1 MRKTYNEIM
10 EKVQVEDEMRRRVL
24 RHLSQEMDAGAAKM
38 VIRRRWRRYASLA
51 ACLAVLLAGSI
62 LLLHQRST
70 GPENEP
76 PVAAQFGVEEA
87 GSAQALAEMAGFDI
101 CDIGPLPFDAASVS
115 YTWCW
120 GELAQIRYEG
130 ENASVLYRKSRGA
143 EDISGDYNLYS
154 QQQSLDVGGVTVTL
168 KGDGG
173 LICLA
178 TWQTG
183 GFSYSLSADPGL
195 AEQDFRALL
204 ESALYGA

>member
-1 MRKTYNEIM
+1 MRKAYNEIM
-10 EKVQVEDEMRRRVL
+10 ENVQVDDEMRRRVL
-24 RHLSQEMDAGAAKM
+24 RHISQEMDACAAKM

-51 ACLAVLLAGSI
+51 ACLAVLLAGSV
-62 LLLHQRST
+62 LLHQRSI
-70 GPENEP
+70 GLENEP
-76 PVAAQFGVEEA
+76 PVDVQFGMEEVS
-87 GSAQALAEMAGFDI
+87 SARALAEKAGFDI

-168 KGDGG
+168 KGDSG

-178 TWQTG
+178 TWQAG
-183 GFSYSLSADPGL
+183 GFSYSLSAAPGL

>member
-1 MRKTYNEIM
+1 MRKAYNEIM
-10 EKVQVEDEMRRRVL
+10 ENVQVDDEMRRRVL
-24 RHLSQEMDAGAAKM
+24 RHISQEMDAGAAKM
-38 VIRRRWRRYASLA
+38 VTRRRWRRYASLA
-51 ACLAVLLAGSI
+51 ACLAVLLAGSV
-62 LLLHQRST
+62 LLHQRST

-76 PVAAQFGVEEA
+76 PVEAQFGMEEA
-87 GSAQALAEMAGFDI
+87 GSAQALAEKAGFDI
-101 CDIGPLPFDAASVS
+101 CDIGPLPFDAVSAS

-154 QQQSLDVGGVTVTL
+154 QQQDLDIDGITVTL
-168 KGDGG
+168 KGDDG

-183 GFSYSLSADPGL
+183 GFSCSLSAAPGL

-204 ESALYGA
+204 GSALYGA

>member
-1 MRKTYNEIM
+1 MRKAYNEIM
-10 EKVQVEDEMRRRVL
+10 ENVQVDDEMRRRVL
-24 RHLSQEMDAGAAKM
+24 RHISQEMDAGAAKM
-38 VIRRRWRRYASLA
+38 VIRRQWRRYASLA
-51 ACLAVLLAGSI
+51 ACLAVLLVGSI
-62 LLLHQRST
+62 LLLRRQSI

-76 PVAAQFGVEEA
+76 PVAVQPGMEEA
-87 GSAQALAEMAGFDI
+87 GSAQALAEKAGFDI

-130 ENASVLYRKSRGA
+130 ENASVRYRKSRGA

-154 QQQSLDVGGVTVTL
+154 QQQDLDIDGITVTL
-168 KGDGG
+168 KGDDG

-183 GFSYSLSADPGL
+183 GFSYSLSAAPGL

>member
-1 MRKTYNEIM
+1 MRKAYNEIM
-10 EKVQVEDEMRRRVL
+10 ENVQVDDEMRCRVL
-24 RHLSQEMDAGAAKM
+24 RHISQEMDASAAKM
-38 VIRRRWRRYASLA
+38 VTRRRWRRYASLA

-62 LLLHQRST
+62 LLLRRQSI

-76 PVAAQFGVEEA
+76 PVAVQPSMEEA
-87 GSAQALAEMAGFDI
+87 GSAQALAEKAGFDI
-101 CDIGPLPFDAASVS
+101 CDIGPLPFDAASAS

-130 ENASVLYRKSRGA
+130 ENATVLYRKSRGA

-154 QQQSLDVGGVTVTL
+154 QQQDLDIDGITVTM
-168 KGDGG
+168 KGDDG

-178 TWQTG
+178 TWRTG
-183 GFSYSLSADPGL
+183 GFSYSLSAAPGL